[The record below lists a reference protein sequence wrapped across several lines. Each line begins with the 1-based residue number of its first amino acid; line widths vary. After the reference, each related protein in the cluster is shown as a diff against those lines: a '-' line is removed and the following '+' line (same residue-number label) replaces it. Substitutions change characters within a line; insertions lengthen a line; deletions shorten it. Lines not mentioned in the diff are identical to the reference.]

1 MAWTQY
7 IFYGRRKGREG
18 KKRNEVGRK
27 GRREKEEG
35 RGGETRGGRREER
48 RENKE

>member
-1 MAWTQY
+1 M
-7 IFYGRRKGREG
+7 FYERRKGREG

-27 GRREKEEG
+27 GRKEKEEG
-35 RGGETRGGRREER
+35 RRGEKRGGRREQR

>member
-1 MAWTQY
+1 M
-7 IFYGRRKGREG
+7 FYERRKGREG

-27 GRREKEEG
+27 GRKEKEDG
-35 RGGETRGGRREER
+35 RRGEKRGGRREER